1 MDYVQNRL
9 KKFPAMH
16 VYHFANYEVAAM
28 KRLAQR
34 HGTREMAIDEFLR
47 NDVFVDLYKVVR
59 RSIRTSARSLGL
71 KDIENLYMNRGA
83 TTAGQVASAVDSMV
97 EYEKYVVW
105 VEDGKQTEA
114 ESVLA
119 NIRTY
124 NQFDCEST
132 KGLDAWLRDFAKQSM
147 SGGSN
152 GR

>member
-1 MDYVQNRL
+1 
-9 KKFPAMH
+9 
-16 VYHFANYEVAAM
+16 
-28 KRLAQR
+28 
-34 HGTREMAIDEFLR
+34 
-47 NDVFVDLYKVVR
+47 
-59 RSIRTSARSLGL
+59 
-71 KDIENLYMNRGA
+71 
-83 TTAGQVASAVDSMV
+83 MV
-97 EYEKYVVW
+97 EYEKYVVL